1 MITTFLA
8 QLKQEDVFKSI
19 SRNVSSGPGDPT
31 VFYAAILTVA
41 AVILL
46 VVVVNALRKRGE
58 SRPRSVNHHGKLV
71 KEVLKRIPMRKAEL
85 RALRTIAA
93 EQACESPLTL
103 VLCPSLL
110 AKGINAKGKADR
122 KSAMLVARK
131 VGLTTTPTP
140 PKPIK

>member
-1 MITTFLA
+1 MNGILA

-19 SRNVSSGPGDPT
+19 SKNVSGPGDPT

-41 AVILL
+41 GLILL
-46 VVVVNALRKRGE
+46 VVVVNALRKRE
-58 SRPRSVNHHGKLV
+58 WQPRSVNHQGKLL
-71 KEVLKRIPMRKAEL
+71 KEILKRVSLRKGEV

-93 EQACESPLTL
+93 EQGCESPLTL

-131 VGLTTTPTP
+131 VGLTTS
-140 PKPIK
+140 PKPGK